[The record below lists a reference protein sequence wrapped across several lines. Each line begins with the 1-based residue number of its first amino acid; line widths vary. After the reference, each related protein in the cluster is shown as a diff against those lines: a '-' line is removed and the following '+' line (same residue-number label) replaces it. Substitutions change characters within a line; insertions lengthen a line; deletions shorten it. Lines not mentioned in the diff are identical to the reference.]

1 MYIPVVHDLSSVSVR
16 RAMQF
21 SVRSREINRPT
32 IGESTRV
39 TRGTGYVTFSR
50 HVRVLSLRYLSLSLS
65 FSRTTRARLDNGSAA

>member
-1 MYIPVVHDLSSVSVR
+1 MYTYIYACDIHDLSVSVR

-39 TRGTGYVTFSR
+39 TPGTRYVTFSR
-50 HVRVLSLRYLSLSLS
+50 HVRVLSPRYLPLSLSLTLS
-65 FSRTTRARLDNGSAA
+65 SMRYASG